1 MRKLIPLLIVL
12 VGLSTATLSQS
23 AAPCDASKD
32 ARIDKTNPGI
42 YLTFERLGKAI
53 NPLDTRLM
61 EPSNTSNTKQK
72 GNDVWLRLHNN
83 TCWTIQLRTFSMY
96 LPKRKPDEKPVDW
109 LKRAGYLEND
119 SEISVPYDVEEK
131 DGRRHFS
138 PFDSFSISR
147 IQSGVSVIFSVARD
161 NLSKER
167 SIFVDFNY
175 AWEVDER
182 GFTRTNEPQHRV
194 GYRSYD
200 LQRDL
205 KQ

>member
-1 MRKLIPLLIVL
+1 LVIVL
-12 VGLSTATLSQS
+12 VGPSTAALSQS
-23 AAPCDASKD
+23 AVPCDASKD
-32 ARIDKTNPGI
+32 ARIDKTNPGV

-61 EPSNTSNTKQK
+61 EPSTTSNTKQK
-72 GNDVWLRLHNN
+72 GDDVWLRLHNN

-109 LKRAGYLEND
+109 IERAGYLENG
-119 SEISVPYDVEEK
+119 SEISVPFDVEEK

-147 IQSGVSVIFSVARD
+147 IQSGVSVIFSVVRD
-161 NLSKER
+161 NLSKEH
-167 SIFVDFNY
+167 SIFVNFNY
-175 AWEVDER
+175 AWEVGER

-194 GYRSYD
+194 EYRSHD